1 LLRRS
6 NSDFIDISLAAAFL
20 GNTNS
25 LCSVSEELIDN
36 APNRLTSIGVE
47 HDLREEPDKSLKL
60 SSGLSSYDDAESSVP
75 RQAQQHRPI
84 RATNAIQATDKPA
97 ITVPL
102 LSLLLPFG
110 SGLEPFLILVTS
122 GRASDSKDKT
132 LLIACFSEGGGG
144 AMADAPSSK
153 SLFFIAKG
161 GLILLELRNKFLVFS
176 CCFCCPCS
184 EKGELCLFKQSR
196 KMLATSAGNKLP
208 VIASSTL
215 IFRGEDFLLF
225 VL

>member
-1 LLRRS
+1 MCERP
-6 NSDFIDISLAAAFL
+6 
-20 GNTNS
+20 TTKH
-25 LCSVSEELIDN
+25 LCKRE
-36 APNRLTSIGVE
+36 IGQTEKEKTKAIVFSFVA
-47 HDLREEPDKSLKL
+47 PDKSLKL

-196 KMLATSAGNKLP
+196 KMLATSAGNKLA